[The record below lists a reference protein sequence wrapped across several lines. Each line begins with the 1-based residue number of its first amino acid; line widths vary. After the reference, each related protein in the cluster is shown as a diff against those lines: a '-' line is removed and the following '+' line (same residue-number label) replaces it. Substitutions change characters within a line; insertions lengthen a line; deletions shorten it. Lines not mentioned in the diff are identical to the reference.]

1 MLVNVAVAQVRAE
14 KGEYER
20 NLKAVGDLFSQI
32 RQDALDVDVLV
43 LPETAMSGYFLEG
56 GVVEVART
64 AEELFGD
71 LRREYADRCGA
82 EARPLDVVVGF
93 YEVCQG
99 KHYNSCLYAEL
110 GREPRIRHVHRKVF
124 LPTYG
129 VFDEE
134 RFVSRG
140 ARIDAFDTR
149 FGTAAMLI
157 CEDAWHSLCGTIAA
171 LKGAQIIYV
180 VSASP
185 GRGFRG
191 PEVDSVRWWRNVVT
205 SMAGEHNVFVV
216 YSGLTGFEGGKG
228 LAGAS
233 MIVSPSGEVLAEA
246 PILQECILHCTLN
259 MDDIAVVRAAF
270 PMLQDLE
277 TCLADLAA
285 ELDVVVS
292 KRHHSP
298 PVEPAAERRDRPSRG
313 MPRGV

>member
-1 MLVNVAVAQVRAE
+1 MLVNVAIAQVRAE
-14 KGEYER
+14 KGDYER
-20 NLKAVGDLFSQI
+20 NLEAVGDLFSQI
-32 RQDALDVDVLV
+32 RQDGLEVDVLV

-64 AEELFGD
+64 AEQLFGD
-71 LRREYADRCGA
+71 IQAEYTDRCGVTA
-82 EARPLDVVVGF
+82 PPLDVVVGF
-93 YEVCQG
+93 YEVSQG
-99 KHYNSCLYAEL
+99 KHYNSCMYAEL
-110 GREPRIRHVHRKVF
+110 GPRARIRHVHRKVF

-149 FGTAAMLI
+149 FGSAALLI

-191 PEVDSVRWWRNVVT
+191 PEVDSVRWWRQVVT

-216 YSGLTGFEGGKG
+216 YAGLTGFEGGKG
-228 LAGAS
+228 LAGGS
-233 MIVSPSGEVLAEA
+233 MVVSPSGEVLAEA
-246 PILQECILHCTLN
+246 PILRECLLHCTLN

-270 PMLQDLE
+270 PLLQDLE
-277 TCLADLAA
+277 TCLADLVA
-285 ELDVVVS
+285 ELDVVVAE
-292 KRHHSP
+292 RHHSLP
-298 PVEPAAERRDRPSRG
+298 TKPQQLL
-313 MPRGV
+313 

>member
-1 MLVNVAVAQVRAE
+1 MHVKVAVAQVRAE

-20 NLKAVGDLFSQI
+20 NLEAVGDLFCQL
-32 RQDALDVDVLV
+32 REDGLDVDVLV

-64 AEELFGD
+64 AQELFDD
-71 LRREYADRCGA
+71 LQGEYIDRCGA
-82 EARPLDVVVGF
+82 RPSPLDVVVGF
-93 YEVCQG
+93 YEVSEG

-110 GREPRIRHVHRKVF
+110 GPEPCIRHVHRKVF

-149 FGTAAMLI
+149 FGPAAVLI

-216 YSGLTGFEGGKG
+216 YAGLTGFEGGKG
-228 LAGAS
+228 LAGGS
-233 MIVSPSGEVLAEA
+233 MVVSPSGEVLAEA
-246 PILQECILHCTLN
+246 PILRECVLHCELN

-277 TCLADLAA
+277 TCLADLVA
-285 ELDVVVS
+285 ELEVVVS
-292 KRHHSP
+292 ERHRG
-298 PVEPAAERRDRPSRG
+298 AGNWQRRLSHG
-313 MPRGV
+313 EA

>member
-1 MLVNVAVAQVRAE
+1 MLVNVAIAQVRAE
-14 KGEYER
+14 KGDYER
-20 NLKAVGDLFSQI
+20 NLEAVGDLFSQI
-32 RQDALDVDVLV
+32 RQDGLDVDVLV

-56 GVVEVART
+56 GVVEVARS
-64 AEELFGD
+64 AEQLFSD
-71 LRREYADRCGA
+71 IQSEYADRCGVDA
-82 EARPLDVVVGF
+82 PPLDIVLGF
-93 YEVCQG
+93 YEVSEG
-99 KHYNSCLYAEL
+99 KHYNSCMYAEL
-110 GREPRIRHVHRKVF
+110 GPRARIRHVHRKVF

-149 FGTAAMLI
+149 FGSAALLI

-191 PEVDSVRWWRNVVT
+191 PEVDSVRWWRQVVT

-216 YSGLTGFEGGKG
+216 YAGLTGFEGGKG
-228 LAGAS
+228 LTGGS
-233 MIVSPSGEVLAEA
+233 MVVSPSGEVLAEA
-246 PILQECILHCTLN
+246 PILQECLLHCTLN

-270 PMLQDLE
+270 PLLQDLE
-277 TCLADLAA
+277 TCLADLVA
-285 ELDVVVS
+285 ELDVVVAE
-292 KRHHSP
+292 RHHSP
-298 PVEPAAERRDRPSRG
+298 PSKPQQLL
-313 MPRGV
+313 